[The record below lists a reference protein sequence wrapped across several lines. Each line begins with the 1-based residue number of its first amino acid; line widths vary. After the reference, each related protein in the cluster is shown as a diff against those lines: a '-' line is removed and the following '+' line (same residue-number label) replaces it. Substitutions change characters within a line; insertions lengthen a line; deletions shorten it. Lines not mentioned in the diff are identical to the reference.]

1 MKLFGLILLMLAVTS
16 CDQGV
21 RQDAMTLDGL
31 LRNGRIDH
39 FECSG
44 GWPPS
49 MTNIC
54 YREIVP
60 SYFHLFDAT
69 NRVRVSPQTFYTNS
83 PGQITFFSGTNLVV
97 ALRYGGEDVF
107 AFRDYYFRLR
117 TPTNMR
123 KFFPPF

>member
-1 MKLFGLILLMLAVTS
+1 MKLFGLILMMFAVTS

-21 RQDAMTLDGL
+21 RQDAVTLDGL
-31 LRNGRIDH
+31 LRDGTIDH

-49 MTNIC
+49 MTNSY
-54 YREIVP
+54 YREVVP
-60 SYFHLFDAT
+60 RYFHFFDAT
-69 NRVRVSPQTFYTNS
+69 NRVPASSKNFYTNS
-83 PGQITFFSGTNLVV
+83 PGQIAFFSGTNLVV
-97 ALRYGGEDVF
+97 ALRFGGEDVF
-107 AFRDYYFRLR
+107 VFRDYYFRLR